1 MVGADMQRS
10 SFKSKWK
17 FLSNLLPMK
26 KNSWFKGWWL
36 LGVFGFLAMG
46 PLMAEQK
53 LRSQPGDLEK
63 MFREFNQVT
72 YQLPKPTD
80 SAIFKQLFDLSLTD
94 GHAYK
99 RLGELC
105 KGVGPRL
112 SGSDNA
118 ERGIVW
124 AVDMLK
130 SYRFD
135 TVFTQPVLVPRW
147 ERGDVE
153 AVELVSPWL
162 TGQLKRGALVAD
174 YDCEAFVE
182 ANPKPQ
188 KMYALNA
195 CALGGSVGG
204 KVTGTLVVVDG
215 MKALDSMGKLGLLK
229 GKIVLLNRAFDQTL
243 LNTFQA
249 YGGCVN
255 QRVNGSVS
263 AKYGAV
269 AVLVRSMSNK
279 CDLHPHTGVT
289 HYEDGVAKVPMV
301 AVATA
306 VADLLEDVCA
316 NDAKHQVTVNLGCR
330 TLADRLSANVVAS
343 TVGAVHPE
351 KIIAFGGHFDSW
363 DEGEGAHDDGAGC
376 MHAFEALRLL
386 KEIGYTPKHTLRCVF
401 WINEENGLR
410 GGSEYARLAQVFGEE
425 HVAALESDR
434 GGFVPRGFGV
444 DTSFLSKLA
453 KYQKWLDAYGIGEIE
468 KGGGGADIGPLKKVN
483 PNTVFVGFIPDS
495 QRYFDVHHAETDVFE
510 NVNKRELQ
518 LGAAAVAA
526 MIYILDQEL
535 D

>member
-1 MVGADMQRS
+1 M
-10 SFKSKWK
+10 
-17 FLSNLLPMK
+17 
-26 KNSWFKGWWL
+26 
-36 LGVFGFLAMG
+36 
-46 PLMAEQK
+46 
-53 LRSQPGDLEK
+53 
-63 MFREFNQVT
+63 
-72 YQLPKPTD
+72 
-80 SAIFKQLFDLSLTD
+80 
-94 GHAYK
+94 
-99 RLGELC
+99 
-105 KGVGPRL
+105 
-112 SGSDNA
+112 
-118 ERGIVW
+118 
-124 AVDMLK
+124 
-130 SYRFD
+130 
-135 TVFTQPVLVPRW
+135 
-147 ERGDVE
+147 
-153 AVELVSPWL
+153 
-162 TGQLKRGALVAD
+162 
-174 YDCEAFVE
+174 E

-204 KVTGTLVVVDG
+204 KVTGALVVVDG
-215 MKALDSMGKLGLLK
+215 MKALDSMGKLGMLK

-306 VADLLEDVCA
+306 VADLLEDVCT
-316 NDAKHQVTVNLGCR
+316 NDAKHQVTVYLGCK
-330 TLADRLSANVVAS
+330 TLEDRMSANVVAS
-343 TVGAVHPE
+343 STGSVYPE

-363 DEGEGAHDDGAGC
+363 DEGDGAHDDGAGC

-410 GGSEYARLAQVFGEE
+410 GGTEYARLAQVLGEE

-444 DTSFLSKLA
+444 DTSFLLKLS
-453 KYQKWLDAYGIGEIE
+453 KYQKWLDAYGIG
-468 KGGGGADIGPLKKVN
+468 
-483 PNTVFVGFIPDS
+483 
-495 QRYFDVHHAETDVFE
+495 
-510 NVNKRELQ
+510 
-518 LGAAAVAA
+518 
-526 MIYILDQEL
+526 
-535 D
+535 